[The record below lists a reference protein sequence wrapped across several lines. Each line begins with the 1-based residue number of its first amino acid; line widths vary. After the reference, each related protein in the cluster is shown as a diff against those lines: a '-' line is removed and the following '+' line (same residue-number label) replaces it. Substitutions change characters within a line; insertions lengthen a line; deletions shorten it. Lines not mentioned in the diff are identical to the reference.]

1 MTAKMNG
8 MSHLRFWL
16 RSLFQKRTL
25 DSEMEEEMRFHVE
38 METAANVESGMNREE
53 ARYAALKKFGVGLG
67 GMALACLGL
76 ANKAEA
82 AGRCD
87 SCIKRC
93 LHDNPT
99 WTADQCRLSTCSSVC
114 LQWP

>member
-1 MTAKMNG
+1 
-8 MSHLRFWL
+8 
-16 RSLFQKRTL
+16 
-25 DSEMEEEMRFHVE
+25 
-38 METAANVESGMNREE
+38 
-53 ARYAALKKFGVGLG
+53 
-67 GMALACLGL
+67 MALACFGL
-76 ANKAEA
+76 ASKAEA